1 MRDDLGVIVYL
12 SNSRYNHPRL
22 MTQTTIIPPA
32 YVTQSEELYDKALDP
47 KVARRL
53 IAFVGPYK
61 WQMLFSAFLM
71 FVAVISSIAGPYLVK
86 VAIDDGLTAHNPAVL
101 RNTVLLYLLLAI
113 TRWGFIY
120 WRVNIMAEVG
130 QSVIYDL
137 RRVLFE
143 HLQKLSLSFYA
154 RYSVGRVITRVIN
167 DVETL
172 REFITWAVLAIAR
185 DLFALVGIVIAMLS
199 LNVQY
204 SLLTFVTIPLM
215 VGATMLYRR
224 RARLAYRQVRAAISW
239 VNSVLAE
246 NINGIRVVQ
255 AFSRQAHN
263 YANYSQYTNRY
274 HLQTY
279 MRAAKVAATF
289 LPVVDVLGALATA
302 AVVYLGGAA
311 VLGQSITAGVLV
323 AFVLYIS
330 RFFDP
335 IRDLSR
341 RFDTLQSTMAGGERL
356 LGLLDTEVEVRDAEN
371 ARELGAIRG
380 AVRFEEVSFQ
390 YSDSLISAPS
400 PSGDNATAD
409 GANTTPTS
417 AQGDLSL
424 VLSNID
430 LDIQP
435 GETVAF
441 VGETGAGKTTI
452 IKLLAR
458 FHDPTSG
465 CVRVDGHDLRTV
477 TQASLRRQMGIVLQ
491 DPFLFNGTVKENIL
505 FGRLDATDADVIA
518 AAEAVGAHA
527 FITALK
533 NGYDSPVE
541 EGGAL
546 LSVGQRQLIS
556 FARALLADPRILI
569 LDEATSSV
577 DTQTEQVIQRALAR
591 LFEGRTSF
599 VIAHRLSTIT
609 NADRIVVIHD
619 GRVVEQGKHQE
630 LLEKQGM
637 YYELYK
643 TGFQE

>member
-1 MRDDLGVIVYL
+1 
-12 SNSRYNHPRL
+12 
-22 MTQTTIIPPA
+22 MTQQTTIIPPA
-32 YVTQSEELYDKALDP
+32 YVTQSEELYDKPLDP
-47 KVARRL
+47 AVARRL
-53 IAFVGPYK
+53 IGFIAPYQG
-61 WQMLFSAFLM
+61 QMFFAAFLM
-71 FVAVISSIAGPYLVK
+71 LGATVSTVIGPYLVK
-86 VAIDDGLTAHNPAVL
+86 VAIDAGLTAGNPIALRNAVL
-101 RNTVLLYLLLAI
+101 WYLGAAI
-113 TRWGFIY
+113 IRWAFIY
-120 WRVNIMAEVG
+120 YRVNIMAKVG

-137 RRVLFE
+137 RKVLFE
-143 HLQKLSLSFYA
+143 HLQQLSLSFYS

-172 REFITWAVLAIAR
+172 REFVTWAVLAIAR
-185 DLFALVGIVIAMLS
+185 DLFAIVGIVVAMLA
-199 LNVQY
+199 LNVRL
-204 SLLTFVTIPLM
+204 SLITFTTIPLM
-215 VGATMLYRR
+215 VLATVLYRR
-224 RARLAYRQVRAAISW
+224 TARGAYRRVRAAISW

-255 AFSRQAHN
+255 AFSRQSYN
-263 YANYSQYTNRY
+263 YGKFRDYTNRY
-274 HLQTY
+274 HLQTL

-289 LPVVDVLGALATA
+289 LPVVDVLGALAIA
-302 AVVYLGGAA
+302 AVIYLGGTA
-311 VLGQSITAGVLV
+311 VLGESITAGVLV
-323 AFVLYIS
+323 AFVLYID
-330 RFFDP
+330 RFFGP

-356 LGLLDTEVEVRDAEN
+356 LALLDTEVEVRDADD
-371 ARELGAIRG
+371 ARELGAIQG
-380 AVRFEEVSFQ
+380 AVRFEHVSFH
-390 YSDSLISAPS
+390 YSD
-400 PSGDNATAD
+400 D
-409 GANTTPTS
+409 PT
-417 AQGDLSL
+417 L
-424 VLSNID
+424 VLD
-430 LDIQP
+430 DINFDVQP

-452 IKLLAR
+452 IKLLSR

-491 DPFLFNGTVKENIL
+491 DPFLFNGTVKDNIL
-505 FGRLDATDADVIA
+505 FGRLDATDEDVIN
-518 AAEAVGAHA
+518 AAEAVGAHE
-527 FITALK
+527 FIMALK
-533 NGYDSPVE
+533 NGYNSPVE
-541 EGGAL
+541 EGGVL

-619 GRVVEQGKHQE
+619 GRIVEQGTHEE
-630 LLEKQGM
+630 LLEKKGM
-637 YYELYK
+637 YFELYR